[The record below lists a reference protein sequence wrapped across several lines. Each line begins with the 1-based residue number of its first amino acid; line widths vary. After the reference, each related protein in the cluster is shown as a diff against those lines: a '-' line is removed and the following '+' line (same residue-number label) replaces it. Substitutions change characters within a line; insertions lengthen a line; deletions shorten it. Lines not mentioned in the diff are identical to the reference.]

1 MRAGSEEVGAWSEE
15 GGAWSEEMRAKSE
28 ERRAKSFENTVHDD
42 TFQMDVLL
50 EVERVSLAMR
60 EFSIRRTSP
69 ARVSASERS
78 FK

>member
-1 MRAGSEEVGAWSEE
+1 MGAGSEEVGA
-15 GGAWSEEMRAKSE
+15 GSEEMRARREEGRARSE
-28 ERRAKSFENTVHDD
+28 EPGAESVENTVHDD
-42 TFQMDVLL
+42 AFQMDVLL